1 MMKKILILSGSP
13 RKRGNSDTLCDQFMA
28 GAQAAGHTVE
38 KVFVSAQK
46 IAPCTGCYACRNGA
60 CVFQDDAPA
69 IVQKMLEADV
79 IVLGTAVYFY
89 SMTAQL
95 KAIIDRSV
103 MVYPRI
109 QNKEF
114 YYIMAMGDDAPEFES
129 TIAALR
135 GFVACCENSIE
146 RGMVKVHGLYDAGAV
161 RNTPAMQEAYEM
173 GRHV

>member
-1 MMKKILILSGSP
+1 MKKVLILSGSP
-13 RKRGNSDTLCDQFMA
+13 RKGGNSDSLCDQFMA
-28 GAQAAGHTVE
+28 GAQAAGHCVE

-46 IAPCTGCYACRNGA
+46 IGPCTGCYACRNGA
-60 CVFQDDAPA
+60 CVFQDDAPG

-103 MVYPRI
+103 MVYPQI

-114 YYIMAMGDDAPEFES
+114 YFIMAMGDDEPTFDS
-129 TIAALR
+129 TIVALR
-135 GFVACCENSIE
+135 GFVECCENSTV
-146 RGMVKVHGLYDAGAV
+146 RGMVKVHGLYEAGAV

-173 GRHV
+173 GRRV